1 MNISQGEILLPLLR
15 IIGSCTAYLEE
26 IASEEEK
33 IRNLDTTSWRLV
45 NYLVFLSIQEV
56 LMLPL

>member
-1 MNISQGEILLPLLR
+1 MNISQGELLLPLLR

-45 NYLVFLSIQEV
+45 NYLVFLSQSRRY
-56 LMLPL
+56 